1 MKCIT
6 LDIIHSLHIYYVIF
20 MIFDH
25 QKSVEINRTVND
37 MKKDDQLS
45 LIDIK
50 IINKNFTRVS
60 ALN

>member
-1 MKCIT
+1 
-6 LDIIHSLHIYYVIF
+6 